1 MKLIF
6 WWHHPAKDCKSE
18 SYRNV
23 TLFFYSQKRP
33 KKAKN
38 KTKNSFLRA
47 VVSTSVSTVC
57 QPRCQP

>member
-6 WWHHPAKDCKSE
+6 RWHHPAKDCKSE
-18 SYRNV
+18 SYRNA